1 MLTIK
6 HITEV
11 SLSAKDFFDF
21 LKRNNAFEVYKCNI
35 INNYR
40 KNLKPNVELISN
52 FNKFFNNFSEVQ
64 CWIAGAFSWSSTAQG
79 FEYWKKLDIEWC
91 EHFRDCNKINL
102 TPISEE
108 DLKKY
113 FRDSITGKWYKVT
126 DNSYNRSADNDPNCV
141 WKNIN
146 ISHLGWKD
154 LKGKEYLILEEPCC
168 VTIDLSIVYYGDMEL
183 LTTCRNSHHEMIKVW
198 VPEYN
203 CAQWVLFNPKNV
215 CENTK

>member
-21 LKRNNAFEVYKCNI
+21 LKRNNAFEAYKCNI

-40 KNLKPNVELISN
+40 KNLKPNVDLTSN
-52 FNKFFNNFSEVQ
+52 FNKFFNSFSEVQ

-91 EHFRDCNKINL
+91 EHFRDCNKVNL

-141 WKNIN
+141 WITT
-146 ISHLGWKD
+146 SVSVGWKN
-154 LKGKEYLILEEPCC
+154 LVGKEYLILEEPCC
-168 VTIDLSIVYYGDMEL
+168 VIIDLLFGEPYTV
-183 LTTCRNSHHEMIKVW
+183 EMIKIW
-198 VPEYN
+198 IPEYN